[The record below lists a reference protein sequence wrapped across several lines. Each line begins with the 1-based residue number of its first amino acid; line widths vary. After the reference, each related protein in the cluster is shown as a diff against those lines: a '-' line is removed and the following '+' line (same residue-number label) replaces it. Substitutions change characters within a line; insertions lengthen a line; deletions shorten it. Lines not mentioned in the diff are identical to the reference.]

1 MTYEKALPSRRAPSP
16 RRIARY
22 FGTSRRFRLLCA
34 SAVVAYVL
42 LSTSIELWGTYWSN
56 APTDFDR
63 RTSPTTS
70 PSLFLS
76 EHPARRLVQTANGVN
91 IGDRYSYLKPLSAG
105 CEGNTAIYRD
115 EETGSD
121 VVIKSFRTQLRNRL
135 PEYTRRTFAGSIG
148 NWPAEIPATLLLGGM
163 MNVTSESNMTGTVDV
178 SFKSDFIPAV
188 DYFLIVSSESGAPVS
203 PTWRLV
209 TPLIRGGTLQTLA
222 SRLREERLRQP
233 HELDAFLR
241 PAFNRLLTALR
252 DLHAMELCHDDI
264 EIDNIFTI
272 DQTRW
277 LIGDLGR
284 VREVQ
289 HPYHYT
295 HKWQSRNQW
304 SECRLNDVRRT
315 LKTYLSVLRTAAADA
330 DRFDADFYAERQPW
344 SKLYWD
350 FMRRP
355 ALAGE
360 LLGRSSNSSVDL
372 APDPAMEASATV
384 KPDVSVQ
391 TGKAREALRLA
402 VDRELKRTRIP
413 WSLRK
418 WWLWGG
424 FMPKYR
430 LEKNLHVAKA
440 KFED

>member
-22 FGTSRRFRLLCA
+22 FGASRRLKPLCA
-34 SAVVAYVL
+34 FAVVAYVL
-42 LSTSIELWGTYWSN
+42 LSTSIKLWGTYWSN
-56 APTDFDR
+56 APTDLSPLY
-63 RTSPTTS
+63 SPTTS
-70 PSLFLS
+70 PSLPLP
-76 EHPARRLVQTANGVN
+76 EHPARRLIRTSNAVN

-135 PEYTRRTFAGSIG
+135 PEYARRTFAGSIDY
-148 NWPAEIPATLLLGGM
+148 WPAEIPATLLLGGM
-163 MNVTSESNMTGTVDV
+163 MNVTSESNTTETVDV
-178 SFKSDFIPAV
+178 SFKSDFVPAV

-209 TPLIRGGTLQTLA
+209 TPFIRGGTLQTLA
-222 SRLREERLRQP
+222 SKLKEDRPQKP

-241 PAFNRLLTALR
+241 PAFNRLLAALR
-252 DLHAMELCHDDI
+252 DLHAKELCHDDI
-264 EIDNIFTI
+264 KIDNIFAL

-284 VREVQ
+284 AREVQ

-295 HKWQSRNQW
+295 HGWQSKNQW
-304 SECRLNDVRRT
+304 SECRLNDVRRM
-315 LKTYLSVLRTAAADA
+315 LKTYLTVLRTAAADA
-330 DRFDADFYAERQPW
+330 DRFDAEFYTERQPW

-360 LLGRSSNSSVDL
+360 LLGRSSNSSVEL
-372 APDPAMEASATV
+372 AQVHEDSMEV
-384 KPDVSVQ
+384 EEVV
-391 TGKAREALRLA
+391 AL
-402 VDRELKRTRIP
+402 
-413 WSLRK
+413 
-418 WWLWGG
+418 GG

-430 LEKNLHVAKA
+430 LERNLHVAKA
-440 KFED
+440 EFET